1 MKNTKQKNGLIA
13 GLNLFDTT
21 LLVIGSV
28 LGSGIFLTTGDIA
41 LSLPSKGWILLVW
54 VIGGLI
60 TLTGALTFGEL
71 GASLPQAGG
80 QYIYLKEAYG
90 SLAGFLYGWTFFL
103 IIQCGG
109 AAALAVGFAE
119 YLGYFI
125 PSLSPQN
132 YLLHF
137 SLFGFNYQLS
147 SGQFVA
153 VLAIISLT
161 IINYFGLKSG
171 SFVQNLFTSLKI
183 GAIVFIVILGFSIG
197 KGGNLNFQNFF
208 STEGFQLN
216 WLKAFGVALIA
227 VLWTYDGWYS
237 VNCTASEIKNVKRNL
252 PLGLILGTFSLISIY
267 LLVNLVYLHALPVN
281 EIAGVRRIAETAAGA
296 LFGSKGAILISATIM
311 ISIFGCLSATILY
324 GPRVFYA
331 MAKDRLF
338 FNKLASV
345 HPKYHS
351 PATAII
357 TQGVWSS
364 ILCLTG
370 TYRELYEYVVFALIL
385 FFFFTGIAVFI
396 LRWRQPE
403 LKRPYRT
410 WGYPVVP
417 LIFVIINGWLFI
429 NTLLQ
434 QPRQSAIGLII
445 ISVGL
450 PAYFFWK
457 RK

>member
-1 MKNTKQKNGLIA
+1 LNKNQNKLIK

-21 LLVIGSV
+21 LLVIGAV

-41 LSLPSKGWILLVW
+41 LSLPSQGWILLVW

-71 GASLPQAGG
+71 GASLPRAGG
-80 QYIYLKEAYG
+80 QYVYLKEAYG
-90 SLAGFLYGWTFFL
+90 SLAGFLYGWAFFL

-109 AAALAVGFAE
+109 VAALAVGFAE

-132 YLLHF
+132 YFLRF
-137 SLFGFNYQLS
+137 SFLSFNYQLS
-147 SGQFVA
+147 IGQIIA
-153 VLAIISLT
+153 VTAIMSLT

-171 SFVQNLFTSLKI
+171 SLVQNIFTTLKI
-183 GAIVFIVILGFSIG
+183 GAVVLIVILGFSMG

-208 STEGFQLN
+208 SLEGFELN

-267 LLVNLVYLHALPVN
+267 LLVNLVYLHALPIN
-281 EIAGVRRIAETAAGA
+281 KIAGIRRIAETAASS
-296 LFGSKGAILISATIM
+296 LFGPKGAILISATIM

-331 MAKDRLF
+331 MAKDKLF

-351 PATAII
+351 PAIAII
-357 TQGVWSS
+357 AQGVWSS
-364 ILCLTG
+364 ILCLSG

-385 FFFFTGIAVFI
+385 FFFFTGISVFI
-396 LRWRQPE
+396 LRWKRPE
-403 LKRPYRT
+403 LERPYRT
-410 WGYPVVP
+410 WGYPIIP
-417 LIFVIINGWLFI
+417 IIFIIINGWLFI
-429 NTLLQ
+429 NTLQQ
-434 QPRQSAIGLII
+434 QPLQSALGLII
-445 ISVGL
+445 IFTGL

>member
-1 MKNTKQKNGLIA
+1 LNNKNQDKLIK

-21 LLVIGSV
+21 LLVIGAV

-41 LSLPSKGWILLVW
+41 LSLPSQGWILLVW
-54 VIGGLI
+54 IVGGLI

-71 GASLPQAGG
+71 GVALPRAGG

-103 IIQCGG
+103 VIQCGG

-119 YLGYFI
+119 YLGYFV

-132 YLLHF
+132 FLLNL
-137 SLFGFNYQLS
+137 SIFGFNYSLS
-147 SGQFVA
+147 SGQLIA
-153 VLAIISLT
+153 VFSIAILS

-171 SFVQNLFTSLKI
+171 SLVQNLFTSLKI
-183 GAIVFIVILGFSIG
+183 LAIVLIVFLGFSIG
-197 KGGNLNFQNFF
+197 KGGNLNLRNFF
-208 STEGFQLN
+208 STQGFELN
-216 WLKAFGVALIA
+216 WLSAFGVALIA

-252 PLGLILGTFSLISIY
+252 PLGLILGTFSLIAIY
-267 LLVNLVYLHALPVN
+267 LSVNLIYLHALPVN
-281 EIAGVRRIAETAAGA
+281 EIAGVRRIAEEASGV

-331 MAKDRLF
+331 MAEDRLF
-338 FNKLASV
+338 FKKLAVV
-345 HPKYHS
+345 HSKYHTPS
-351 PATAII
+351 ASII
-357 TQGVWSS
+357 AQGIWSS
-364 ILCLTG
+364 VLCLSG

-385 FFFFTGIAVFI
+385 FFFFTGISIFI
-396 LRWRQPE
+396 LRWKRPD
-403 LKRPYRT
+403 LNRPYRT

-417 LIFVIINGWLFI
+417 IIFIIINGWLFA
-429 NTLLQ
+429 NTILQ
-434 QPRQSAIGLII
+434 QPRQSALGLII
-445 ISVGL
+445 IFVGL

-457 RK
+457 KK